1 MQATFSLEDE
11 TKVILE
17 GTPSE
22 IAEALGSMTE
32 SPDSDDETTPSWFGV
47 EYLSSHKGWVSIEE
61 MNLLHVFNAV
71 NKILRTGYRNG
82 ESLQAMIENNYVLEV
97 MLDRISAEGNLLG
110 RE

>member
-32 SPDSDDETTPSWFGV
+32 SPDSDDEATPSWFGV
-47 EYLSSHKGWVSIEE
+47 EYLSSRKGWVSIEE

-82 ESLQAMIENNYVLEV
+82 ETLQDMINSDIILEAMIA
-97 MLDRISAEGNLLG
+97 RISAEGHLLG
-110 RE
+110 R

>member
-47 EYLSSHKGWVSIEE
+47 EYHSNGKGWVSIED

-82 ESLQAMIENNYVLEV
+82 ETLQDMINSDIILEAMIA
-97 MLDRISAEGNLLG
+97 RISAEGHLLG
-110 RE
+110 R